1 MASVGYQ
8 KEAQEG
14 SLNSTMIQCTITI
27 RACIHDKSTLYN
39 MKLDPTNWIRQDVV
53 QDIVLYERERT
64 VK

>member
-8 KEAQEG
+8 KEAQEA

-27 RACIHDKSTLYN
+27 RACIHDKSILYN
-39 MKLDPTNWIRQDVV
+39 MKLDPTNWIRQN
-53 QDIVLYERERT
+53 IVYEREIT